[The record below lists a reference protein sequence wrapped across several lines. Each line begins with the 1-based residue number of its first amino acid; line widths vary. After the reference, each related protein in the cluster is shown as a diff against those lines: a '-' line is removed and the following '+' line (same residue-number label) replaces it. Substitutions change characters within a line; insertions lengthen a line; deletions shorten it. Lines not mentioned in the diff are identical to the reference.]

1 MSQRIAL
8 VTGASR
14 GIGLAIAKKLKDDGF
29 TVVATARKP
38 IDIEKLNVL
47 GFSAYFLDVTNHIS
61 IKTLYAELKQ
71 NNLLPDV
78 LVNNA
83 GIGAA
88 KLLPK
93 ISLDD
98 WMETINTN
106 LTSVFMMTQCF
117 VPHMSK
123 NKYGRI
129 INISS
134 VLSSFAQKGFAHYS
148 ASKAGIEGF
157 TRTVA
162 LEYAHKGI
170 TANAVCAGF
179 VDTDMLA
186 DIGEEGRDL
195 MKKGVPMGF
204 MAQPTDIAG
213 LVAYLASESSR
224 YVSGECIQIN
234 GMLHT
239 K

>member
-1 MSQRIAL
+1 MTKIAL
-8 VTGASR
+8 VTGAGR

-29 TVVATARKP
+29 HVIATARKQT
-38 IDIEKLNVL
+38 DIQNLNTL
-47 GFSAYFLDVTNHIS
+47 GFNSYFLDVTDFS
-61 IKTLYAELKQ
+61 AIKDLYAELKQ
-71 NNLLPDV
+71 KELLPDI

-83 GIGAA
+83 GIGSA

-98 WMETINTN
+98 WMTTINTN
-106 LTSVFMMTQCF
+106 LTSIFIMTQSF
-117 VPHMSK
+117 IPHMSK

-170 TANAVCAGF
+170 TVNAVCAGF
-179 VDTDMLA
+179 VDTDMLS
-186 DIGEEGRDL
+186 DIGEEGKNL
-195 MKKGVPMGF
+195 MTKGVPMGF
-204 MAQPTDIAG
+204 MAQPMDIAG
-213 LVAYLASESSR
+213 LVAYLASDCAR
-224 YVSGECIQIN
+224 YISGESIQIN
-234 GMLHT
+234 GMLYT